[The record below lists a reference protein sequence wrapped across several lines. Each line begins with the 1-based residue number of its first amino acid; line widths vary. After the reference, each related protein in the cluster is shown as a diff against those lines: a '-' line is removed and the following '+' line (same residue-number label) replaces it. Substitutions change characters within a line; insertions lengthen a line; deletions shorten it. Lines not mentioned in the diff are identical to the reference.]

1 MKNEAAIYYLALRF
15 YSFSNSFGCDD
26 KFYNKNILF
35 LFLLSLS
42 RWIAAR
48 SISEEFSSGDAARL
62 RDEEYASSRPE
73 CSGSASHSRSEQ
85 THKSGKDDKRDKE
98 KEERDEETIKV
109 FDGNLSLRRRIFR
122 AITVPRQCTLESL
135 LTTSLRAFHITRDP
149 NAFYLTDLYAPG
161 NEEMRVQDPHPV
173 LNLHHIEGKRP
184 AIFLRFL

>member
-1 MKNEAAIYYLALRF
+1 MRF
-15 YSFSNSFGCDD
+15 FFVCE
-26 KFYNKNILF
+26 FI
-35 LFLLSLS
+35 
-42 RWIAAR
+42 AR

-62 RDEEYASSRPE
+62 RDEEYASRPE
-73 CSGSASHSRSEQ
+73 CSGSGSHSRSES
-85 THKSGKDDKRDKE
+85 THKSDKGFDKREKE

-149 NAFYLTDLYAPG
+149 NTFYLTDLYAPG
-161 NEEMRVQDPHPV
+161 NEEVRVQDPQPV
-173 LNLHHIEGKRP
+173 LNLHRIEGKRP